1 MATKKKSKEDD
12 EKKDGLQE
20 DGTYIT
26 TEQDYLTYKSET
38 EKWVKYFGLTDFE
51 WIVERKQTDEET
63 RAQC

>member
-26 TEQDYLTYKSET
+26 TERT
-38 EKWVKYFGLTDFE
+38 
-51 WIVERKQTDEET
+51 I
-63 RAQC
+63 